1 MAAPYR
7 VSIGV
12 SIDPSAAKTG
22 SKESINAVTSIAAAA
37 DRARPS
43 VEKLISSFVGLD
55 RQGANNN
62 GRAADIAAYGA
73 ALDKL
78 QAKFDPLFAAQ
89 KRYQATVEA
98 ITEAERVGAISAS
111 AAIDLRAKER
121 VAIEG
126 LIAANDRLAASRKRA
141 AETMVARA
149 TVTPDR
155 ETDIAAYGAE
165 LDRLRARYNPL
176 YATIV
181 NYRSVQADIR
191 EAHKL
196 GAISADEMSAAL
208 SRQRQATLAVIAAQ
222 KGRDTGAGASSP
234 ANDRFRRQN
243 MSYQVFD
250 VLQTASMGMP
260 LSMIA
265 AQQGPQILQLY
276 AGQGG
281 INTALKDFGSIVSG
295 VTRLITPLTVG
306 IGGLAAAT
314 TLGLAAWNSY
324 LVSTKEV
331 ATAATG
337 LGRAV
342 AGSRDE
348 MEAAAQAGASA
359 AGISVS
365 SARSMEAQ
373 FLRTGRIGS
382 DNFESLIAISKDF
395 GATFGV
401 TAAEAS
407 TMLADMFADPAKAAD
422 TLFQKY
428 GLIDAA
434 TARHASNLAAQNRQ
448 SEAQAVLLKAL
459 PDQLAN
465 ASEATTSLGRA
476 WEFVAR
482 NASNAFDNVGNFLD
496 RRISGPTLEEQ
507 IAEAEAAQKRLSS
520 GLGFLDLLNPANA
533 TTNANAARLE
543 ELRAQKRRQDAEAE
557 ERNRRAEDNRR
568 SVAAV
573 SLYEASPANARAL
586 QEQRLRNDI
595 ATLESARDIG
605 GIDAGQNE
613 AAIEAKRRAL
623 DALVNIQSRAIELD
637 RLDIQIANERNPL
650 LRAEL
655 EARRA
660 RVQMAAEEKSAADI
674 EIAAGRARN
683 RVIEETI
690 AGAKAQVADMQAEL
704 EARARLN
711 SLVASGAITASDA
724 NRMLQEELTLRP
736 LIAGAALA
744 EGDAKL
750 QLEHQIASLRD
761 GYAAL
766 AEQQKLASAQEYLRG
781 NQEQLEQL
789 RLQQS
794 LIGENVLVQERT
806 NALLEA
812 EQRIRR
818 EGLDTNGNMA
828 KAIRDQADALATLN
842 RQVERQAEA
851 WDKVKSS
858 LGSAIDE
865 GVDKLTDGDLEGA
878 LESVADEVKGLLSEL
893 AFKNPIKN
901 ALLGSDNPTISDVG
915 GIGGIFSRLFGRQ
928 PADPK
933 SLVGN
938 VMGQSVGTMSV
949 TAASVVVNGGM
960 GGAAGSLTGLMRGAA
975 NDNSNI
981 LQYPGGTTISNFAR
995 AIKSIESGGNYSA
1008 LGPLTAKG
1016 DRAYGAY
1023 QVMGANI
1030 PSWTKQ
1036 ALGQSLTPQQFLGN
1050 SNAQDAVFNKIFGG
1064 YASKFGASGAAQAW
1078 FGGPG
1083 SVGRGAVADQLGT
1096 TGAAYVQKFNA
1107 ALGNA
1112 TTSTDLAAKGLGN
1125 LGTGFDQFG
1134 RNLSSFSPASS
1145 GGAGGG
1151 GFFSNLLGGLFGGG
1165 KNFFPAAPAWG
1176 GGGGSGIGLYADGG
1190 SIVGPGGPRDDAV
1203 PIWASNGEFMVNARA
1218 AARYRPWLEA
1228 INSNRPLQ
1236 AFADGGAISS
1246 IYSSAVRDTGAV
1258 STPQATRGVVI
1269 NNYSSNQVEHQE
1281 ENDGKGGRQDVFTIS
1296 EAVSTGL
1303 AARGGAAQKQLGR
1316 QYGLR
1321 RRGIA
1326 R

>member
-12 SIDPSAAKTG
+12 SIDPSGAKTG
-22 SKESINAVTSIAAAA
+22 SRESISAVSAIGTAA
-37 DRARPS
+37 DRTRPS
-43 VEKLISSFVGLD
+43 VEKFVNSFAGLD
-55 RQGANNN
+55 RQGANHN
-62 GRAADIAAYGA
+62 GRAA
-73 ALDKL
+73 
-78 QAKFDPLFAAQ
+78 
-89 KRYQATVEA
+89 
-98 ITEAERVGAISAS
+98 
-111 AAIDLRAKER
+111 
-121 VAIEG
+121 
-126 LIAANDRLAASRKRA
+126 
-141 AETMVARA
+141 
-149 TVTPDR
+149 
-155 ETDIAAYGAE
+155 DIAAYGAE

-176 YATIV
+176 YATISQ
-181 NYRSVQADIR
+181 YKSAQAEIR
-191 EAHKL
+191 QAHRL
-196 GAISADEMSAAL
+196 GAISADEMTAAL
-208 SRQRQATLAVIAAQ
+208 TRQRQAALAVLAAQ
-222 KGRDTGAGASSP
+222 KGRDAGGGSSSP
-234 ANDRFRRQN
+234 ADNRFRKQN
-243 MSYQVFD
+243 LSYQLFD
-250 VLQTASMGMP
+250 IGQTIAGGMP

-281 INTALKDFGSIVSG
+281 LNMALKDFGSIISG
-295 VTRLITPLTVG
+295 VTRLITPLTL
-306 IGGLAAAT
+306 GLGALTAAT
-314 TLGLAAWNSY
+314 ALGLSAWNSY
-324 LVSTKEV
+324 LTSTKEV
-331 ATAATG
+331 AAAANG

-342 AGSRDE
+342 SGTRDE

-359 AGISVS
+359 AGISVL

-373 FLRTGRIGS
+373 FLRTGKIGS
-382 DNFESLIAISKDF
+382 ENFEALIAISKDF

-401 TAAEAS
+401 AIDQAGS
-407 TMLADMFADPAKAAD
+407 MLAEMFADPAKAAE
-422 TLFQKY
+422 TLYQKY

-434 TARHASNLAAQNRQ
+434 TARHASNLAAQNRR
-448 SEAQAVLLKAL
+448 SEAQAALLKAL
-459 PDQLAN
+459 PDQLAS
-465 ASEATTSLGRA
+465 ASEATTAFGRA
-476 WEFVAR
+476 WSSVATA
-482 NASNAFDNVGNFLD
+482 ASNATDWIGQAIDKAV
-496 RRISGPTLEEQ
+496 SGPTPDER
-507 IAEAEAAQKRLSS
+507 IAQLQRTLALPRVRGREAIQSELDGLIDQKRKQSERS
-520 GLGFLDLLNPANA
+520 
-533 TTNANAARLE
+533 E
-543 ELRAQKRRQDAEAE
+543 EEKRKAE
-557 ERNRRAEDNRR
+557 ENRR

-573 SLYEASPANARAL
+573 SLYEASPANSRART
-586 QEQRLRNDI
+586 EQRLRNEI
-595 ATLESARDIG
+595 AALESARDIG
-605 GIDAGQNE
+605 SIDAGQNE

-623 DALVNIQSRAIELD
+623 DALVNSQSRLIELD

-655 EARRA
+655 EARRTRA
-660 RVQMAAEEKSAADI
+660 QMAAEESSSADI
-674 EIAAGRARN
+674 EIAAARARN

-690 AGAKAQVADMQAEL
+690 AGAKAQVVDMQAEL

-744 EGDAKL
+744 EGDAKA
-750 QLEHQIASLRD
+750 QLERQIAGLRD
-761 GYAAL
+761 GYVAL
-766 AEQQKLASAQEYLRG
+766 AEQEKLARGQEYLRG
-781 NQEQLEQL
+781 GQERLEQL

-794 LIGENVLVQERT
+794 LIGENALVQERA

-818 EGLDTNGNMA
+818 EGFDANGNMA
-828 KAIRDQADALATLN
+828 KAIRDQADALAVLH

-851 WDKVKSS
+851 WNKVKSS
-858 LGSAIDE
+858 LGKAIDE
-865 GVDKLTDGDLEGA
+865 GIDKLTDGDLEGA
-878 LESVADEVKGLLSEL
+878 LEKVADEVTGLLSEL

-901 ALLGSDNPTISDVG
+901 ALLGSDNPTMSDVG
-915 GIGGIFSRLFGRQ
+915 GVGGIFSRLFGRQ
-928 PADPK
+928 AAADPR
-933 SLVGN
+933 SLVSS

-949 TAASVVVNGGM
+949 TAASVVVNGGI
-960 GGAAGSLTGLMRGAA
+960 GGAASGLSNLMRGAA
-975 NDNSNI
+975 NDNSNV
-981 LQYPGGTTISNFAR
+981 LQFPGGATISNFAR

-1125 LGTGFDQFG
+1125 LGSGFDQFS
-1134 RNLSSFSPASS
+1134 RNLSSFSPKSS
-1145 GGAGGG
+1145 GGGGGG
-1151 GFFSNLLGGLFGGG
+1151 GFFSNLFSGLFGGG
-1165 KNFFPAAPAWG
+1165 KSFFPAAPAWG

-1228 INSNRPLQ
+1228 INSNRPLP
-1236 AFADGGAISS
+1236 AFADGGAIAS
-1246 IYSSAVRDTGAV
+1246 IYSSARREAGNAAA
-1258 STPQATRGVVI
+1258 PQSMRGVVI
-1269 NNYSSNQVEHQE
+1269 NNYSNNQVEHRE
-1281 ENDGKGGRQDVFTIS
+1281 EQDEKGGRQDVFTIS
-1296 EAVSTGL
+1296 EAVSAGL